1 MAIAPGV
8 RRPLRSQGYELV
20 CAAGVD
26 LAHLS
31 FGLCRLEPG
40 QSWCRPSDTEE
51 VVGVVIRGRVDVAAG
66 GKAWSGLGGRKDVWD
81 GPASAV
87 YAPPGA
93 KLELTATEGSALVA
107 VIGSPVAPGLA
118 GPEAY
123 AVRPDAVRVQQRGR
137 APFARTVHDIVDAGR
152 PGVRLLVGETFNA
165 VGNWS
170 SYPPHKHDVHGDDG
184 EVPLEEVYYFRLT
197 PRQGF
202 GAQFVYTADGAV
214 DAAWPVHHGDV
225 ALLPRGYHPVAAA
238 PGYGLYYL
246 WALAGAARR
255 LRPHDDP
262 AHTWVHAA
270 GSV

>member
-8 RRPLRSQGYELV
+8 RRPLRSQGYEAV
-20 CAAGVD
+20 CTAGVD

-40 QSWCRPSDTEE
+40 AAWSRPPDAQE
-51 VVGVVIRGRVDVAAG
+51 VVAVVIRGRVDVGAG
-66 GKAWSGLGGRKDVWD
+66 TASWSELGGRVDVWD
-81 GPASAV
+81 GPATAV
-87 YAPPGA
+87 YAPPGTV
-93 KLELTATEGSALVA
+93 LELAATRGPALVA

-118 GPEAY
+118 GPDPY
-123 AVRPDAVRVQQRGR
+123 AVGPDDVRVQQRGR
-137 APFARTVHDIVDAGR
+137 HPFARSVHDIVGADR

-165 VGNWS
+165 VGEWS
-170 SYPPHKHDVHGDDG
+170 SYPPHKHDVHGEDG

-202 GAQFVYTADGAV
+202 GAQFVYTEDASI
-214 DAAWPVHHGDV
+214 DAAWPVRHGDI

-238 PGYGLYYL
+238 PGYRLYYL
-246 WALAGAARR
+246 WALAGEARR

-262 AHTWVHAA
+262 AHTWVHTAEH
-270 GSV
+270 